1 MIVVIK
7 CRMVNLLDT
16 NKMVLNYC
24 PNFDRI
30 MNFDFYEG
38 DIVTERLISIYE
50 KFIFS
55 IDIMEE
61 ENRKLVQE
69 IDRVIG
75 KYIDDYTFRK
85 EMQTEI
91 FRMKVKRTCSNIL
104 KAVVEGI
111 IHIFEKYEEESTRN
125 IYISRWI

>member
-1 MIVVIK
+1 M
-7 CRMVNLLDT
+7 DT
-16 NKMVLNYC
+16 NKEVLRYC

-30 MNFDFYEG
+30 MNFDYYEE

-55 IDIMEE
+55 TNTMDE

-69 IDRVIG
+69 IDRVLG
-75 KYIDDYTFRK
+75 KYIDDYAFRK
-85 EMQTEI
+85 EMQVQI
-91 FRMKVKRTCSNIL
+91 FRVKVRKTCSNML

-111 IHIFEKYEEESTRN
+111 IRIFEKYEEDSTRN

>member
-1 MIVVIK
+1 M
-7 CRMVNLLDT
+7 DT
-16 NKMVLNYC
+16 NKRVLHYC
-24 PNFDRI
+24 PNFDCI

-38 DIVTERLISIYE
+38 DIVTERLICIYE

-55 IDIMEE
+55 SDLSMEE
-61 ENRKLVQE
+61 DVQLVRE

-75 KYIDDYTFRK
+75 KYIDDYAFRK

-91 FRMKVKRTCSNIL
+91 FRVKVKRTCSNIL

-111 IHIFEKYEEESTRN
+111 IRIFEKYEEDSTRN

>member
-1 MIVVIK
+1 M
-7 CRMVNLLDT
+7 DT
-16 NKMVLNYC
+16 NKLVLKYC

-30 MNFDFYEG
+30 INLDYYE
-38 DIVTERLISIYE
+38 DDAVTERLIHIYE

-55 IDIMEE
+55 SNIENEEDI
-61 ENRKLVQE
+61 KLIQE
-69 IDRVIG
+69 IDRVLG
-75 KYIDDYTFRK
+75 KYIDDYSFRK

-91 FRMKVKRTCSNIL
+91 FRVKVRKTCSNML

-111 IHIFEKYEEESTRN
+111 IKIFEKYEEDSTRN